1 MIVKK
6 LIEELQFMPLQAEVK
21 LHHFTGESA
30 LFVLK
35 KKDYD
40 GTVWLESES
49 DNDMLAEIGARFDD
63 AIDTDRDE
71 TDFYTE
77 LMETGI
83 DVAMVRKYMGDG
95 PANRMQCFCEEHGLL

>member
-35 KKDYD
+35 R
-40 GTVWLESES
+40 VRW
-49 DNDMLAEIGARFDD
+49 NCMA
-63 AIDTDRDE
+63 
-71 TDFYTE
+71 
-77 LMETGI
+77 GI
-83 DVAMVRKYMGDG
+83 
-95 PANRMQCFCEEHGLL
+95 